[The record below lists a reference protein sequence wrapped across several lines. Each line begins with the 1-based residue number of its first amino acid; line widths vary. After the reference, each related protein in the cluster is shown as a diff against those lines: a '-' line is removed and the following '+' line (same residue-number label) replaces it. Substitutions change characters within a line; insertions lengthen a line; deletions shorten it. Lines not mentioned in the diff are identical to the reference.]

1 MQTVLPSEFKR
12 GMVLML
18 EGTPQ
23 VLEEFHVTGTAQTRH
38 KLHTRLRNLRS
49 GRLSDHVFNEN
60 ERVPVAELG
69 YRRVQFSYQQAG
81 TYTFSDVTS
90 FEELELSA
98 DLLGDR
104 KFFIKDDVEYRAIF
118 LDGKLVDIALPPSI
132 ALRVTETA
140 PAQGGGSD
148 TAWKPAKL
156 ETGLEIMVPLFID
169 RDELVRVD
177 TASRKY
183 LGKESS
189 EKKTG

>member
-18 EGTPQ
+18 DGTPQ
-23 VLEEFHVTGTAQTRH
+23 ILEEFHITGTAQTRH

-60 ERVPVAELG
+60 DRVPVAELS
-69 YRRVQFSYQQAG
+69 YRRVQFSYQQGGA
-81 TYTFSDVTS
+81 YTFSDVTS
-90 FEELELSA
+90 FEELELSPEQV
-98 DLLGDR
+98 GDR
-104 KFFIKDDVEYRAIF
+104 QFFIKDDVEYRALF
-118 LDGKLVDIALPPSI
+118 LDGKFVDIALPPTV
-132 ALRVTETA
+132 ALRVTDTA

-148 TAWKPAKL
+148 AAWKPAKL
-156 ETGLEIMVPLFID
+156 ESGLEIMVPLFIA
-169 RDELVRVD
+169 RDEVVRVD
-177 TASRKY
+177 TNSRKY

>member
-60 ERVPVAELG
+60 ERVPVAELN
-69 YRRVQFSYQQAG
+69 YRRVQFSYQQG
-81 TYTFSDVTS
+81 DTYTFSDTAS

-98 DLLGDR
+98 ERIGDR
-104 KFFIKDDVEYRAIF
+104 KHFIKDDVEYRAVF

-132 ALRVTETA
+132 TLRVTETA

-148 TAWKPAKL
+148 ATWKPATL
-156 ETGLEIMVPLFID
+156 ETGLEVMVPLFID
-169 RDELVRVD
+169 REELIRVD

-183 LGKESS
+183 LGKESGD
-189 EKKTG
+189 KKTG

>member
-118 LDGKLVDIALPPSI
+118 LDSKLVDIALPPSI
-132 ALRVTETA
+132 ALRVTDTA
-140 PAQGGGSD
+140 PAQGGGTD
-148 TAWKPAKL
+148 AAWKPATM
-156 ETGLEIMVPLFID
+156 ETGLETMVPLFVD
-169 RDELVRVD
+169 RGDLIRVD
-177 TASRKY
+177 TGSRKY
-183 LGKESS
+183 LGKESG
-189 EKKTG
+189 EKKIG

>member
-81 TYTFSDVTS
+81 TYTFSDATS

-98 DLLGDR
+98 ELVGDR

-132 ALRVTETA
+132 ALRVTDTA

-148 TAWKPAKL
+148 ATWKPATL
-156 ETGLEIMVPLFID
+156 ETGLETMVPLFVD
-169 RDELVRVD
+169 RGDLIRVD

-183 LGKESS
+183 LGKESG

>member
-18 EGTPQ
+18 DGSPQ

-69 YRRVQFSYQQAG
+69 YRRVQFSYQQG
-81 TYTFSDVTS
+81 DTYTFSDVTS
-90 FEELELSA
+90 FEELEISA
-98 DLLGDR
+98 EQLGDR
-104 KFFIKDDVEYRAIF
+104 KCFIKEDIEYRAIF
-118 LDGKLVDIALPPSI
+118 LEGKLVDIVLPPSVT
-132 ALRVTETA
+132 LRVTETG

-148 TAWKPAKL
+148 TTWKPAAF

-169 RDELVRVD
+169 RGDLVRVD

-183 LGKESS
+183 LGKETG

>member
-1 MQTVLPSEFKR
+1 LIVSLC
-12 GMVLML
+12 V
-18 EGTPQ
+18 
-23 VLEEFHVTGTAQTRH
+23 
-38 KLHTRLRNLRS
+38 
-49 GRLSDHVFNEN
+49 
-60 ERVPVAELG
+60 
-69 YRRVQFSYQQAG
+69 
-81 TYTFSDVTS
+81 TFSDVTS
-90 FEELELSA
+90 FEEVELSA
-98 DLLGDR
+98 DQLGDR
-104 KFFIKDDVEYRAIF
+104 KYFIKDDVEYRAVF

-183 LGKESS
+183 LGKESG

>member
-1 MQTVLPSEFKR
+1 
-12 GMVLML
+12 MVLML

-23 VLEEFHVTGTAQTRH
+23 VLEDFYVTGTAQTRH

-98 DLLGDR
+98 DLVGDR

-132 ALRVTETA
+132 ALRVTDTA
-140 PAQGGGSD
+140 PAQGGGTD
-148 TAWKPAKL
+148 AAWKPATM
-156 ETGLEIMVPLFID
+156 ETGLETMVPLFVD
-169 RDELVRVD
+169 RGDLIRVD

-183 LGKESS
+183 LGKESG
-189 EKKTG
+189 EKKIG

>member
-1 MQTVLPSEFKR
+1 
-12 GMVLML
+12 
-18 EGTPQ
+18 
-23 VLEEFHVTGTAQTRH
+23 
-38 KLHTRLRNLRS
+38 
-49 GRLSDHVFNEN
+49 
-60 ERVPVAELG
+60 VPVAELG

-81 TYTFSDVTS
+81 TYTFSDATS

-98 DLLGDR
+98 DLVGDR

-183 LGKESS
+183 LGKESG